1 MSLKHLRNFWR
12 ILDIT
17 LIKYEVNLVL
27 TWTQNCAITSK
38 AYGEAVVGDNQLL
51 EIKAP
56 TNSTYKITD
65 TKFYVPVVTLSTE
78 YDNELSEISK
88 ARFKRTIK
96 WNKYRLK
103 MSNQTKNNSFN
114 YIIDPTFNKV
124 NRLFVL
130 SFENKNDRTY
140 FSRYYVSNVQIKNVL
155 IDSKS
160 FFDTPIKNK
169 EETYEQNMEMGRNN
183 DYPAGNLLD
192 YEYFAKHYRL
202 IEIDLSKQ
210 IESQNPD
217 LKQQI
222 NLIRRLERDKGAT
235 MLFIIKI
242 SEETT
247 FGFLQNS
254 VTIVR
259 LLTVYN
265 GYNLKIVNL
274 LVDADKESSKFAT
287 RKWYVSNDE
296 NNTDN
301 GEENENDSGITF
313 ETKVTKANLCDYSDA
328 YILLKVDIAATGG
341 NANTKVAF
349 KNYPLFTTRVTHIDN
364 EHVDTAEHLDI
375 IMPMYDLIDSSDKY
389 SDTIMFMRV

>member
-1 MSLKHLRNFWR
+1 M
-12 ILDIT
+12 
-17 LIKYEVNLVL
+17 IKFEVNLVL

-56 TNSTYKITD
+56 TSSTYKITD

-96 WNKYRLK
+96 WNKYRLE
-103 MSNQTKNNSFN
+103 MSNKTKNNSFN

-130 SFENKNDRTY
+130 SFENENDRTS

-192 YEYFAKHYRL
+192 YEYFTKHYRL
-202 IEIDLSKQ
+202 IEINLSKQ
-210 IESQNPD
+210 IESQNLD

-254 VTIVR
+254 VTIVG
-259 LLTVYN
+259 LLTIC
-265 GYNLKIVNL
+265 KM
-274 LVDADKESSKFAT
+274 
-287 RKWYVSNDE
+287 
-296 NNTDN
+296 
-301 GEENENDSGITF
+301 
-313 ETKVTKANLCDYSDA
+313 
-328 YILLKVDIAATGG
+328 
-341 NANTKVAF
+341 
-349 KNYPLFTTRVTHIDN
+349 
-364 EHVDTAEHLDI
+364 DI
-375 IMPMYDLIDSSDKY
+375 I
-389 SDTIMFMRV
+389 